1 MKRNFL
7 VGYDIS
13 DPKRLRKVA
22 NVISGFGARVQYSF
36 FHCHLSQKQ
45 IEKMKKMLKKEI
57 KEEEDQIIILPVTE
71 KQLQE
76 IEFLGYKV
84 NLEAEGIIIV

>member
-1 MKRNFL
+1 MKRNYL

-22 NVISGFGARVQYSF
+22 NVVSGFGSRVQYSF
-36 FHCHLSQKQ
+36 FHCVLSKKQ
-45 IEKMKKMLKKEI
+45 VEKMKNMLRKEI
-57 KEEEDQIIILPVTE
+57 EDEEDQVLILPITE

-76 IEFLGYKV
+76 MEFLGYKV
-84 NLEAEGIIIV
+84 NLEAEGIIII

>member
-1 MKRNFL
+1 
-7 VGYDIS
+7 
-13 DPKRLRKVA
+13 
-22 NVISGFGARVQYSF
+22 
-36 FHCHLSQKQ
+36 
-45 IEKMKKMLKKEI
+45 MKKMLKKEI